1 LRSRPDLFGYTT
13 GRVRR
18 QLTEVVPITST
29 VSAPS
34 GRLLRAQYLV
44 LATEPKL
51 STSKWR
57 VRTSQA
63 FPYGDLSLRRDSSL
77 PSEGSIEALRWDVIL
92 VRTPATRRHANGA
105 RDWDNLRK
113 LAANAARRVA
123 EQIGARTQSMLL
135 MYPGLLGRYGQ
146 LSILDELAD
155 SLGAHSLWVLAGS
168 EHQKASP
175 LVDGQAIPARPTQW
189 AWIPAKWLDN
199 EFRKIKADQRR
210 DP

>member
-1 LRSRPDLFGYTT
+1 VELPREMEKAVEFE
-13 GRVRR
+13 RR
-18 QLTEVVPITST
+18 LQAAYR
-29 VSAPS
+29 APS
-34 GRLLRAQYLV
+34 YLV

-51 STSKWR
+51 KYLEMARQNLAKHFPMAIFHCEREFLTALQKEAESKR
-57 VRTSQA
+57 
-63 FPYGDLSLRRDSSL
+63 
-77 PSEGSIEALRWDVIL
+77 IRWDVIL
-92 VRTPATRRHANGA
+92 RADATKPEGNANGA

-123 EQIGARTQSMLL
+123 EQIGTRTQSMLL

-146 LSILDELAD
+146 LSILDDLAD

-189 AWIPAKWLDN
+189 AWIPTKWLDN
-199 EFRKIKADQRR
+199 EFRKIKGASAA
-210 DP
+210 